1 MITFNAAISACDLVV
16 EIWKAS
22 TAINWK
28 RMVSFEEF
36 SVAKGYILR
45 YSMEQNALHVFGF
58 QNGERD
64 QICLRYNTN
73 HHGKDLDRSI
83 ACC

>member
-1 MITFNAAISACDLVV
+1 
-16 EIWKAS
+16 
-22 TAINWK
+22 
-28 RMVSFEEF
+28 MVSFEEF

-64 QICLRYNTN
+64 QICLRYNIN
-73 HHGKDLDRSI
+73 HHGKDLDRSKMLLI
-83 ACC
+83 CLYIYVVSMFQDF